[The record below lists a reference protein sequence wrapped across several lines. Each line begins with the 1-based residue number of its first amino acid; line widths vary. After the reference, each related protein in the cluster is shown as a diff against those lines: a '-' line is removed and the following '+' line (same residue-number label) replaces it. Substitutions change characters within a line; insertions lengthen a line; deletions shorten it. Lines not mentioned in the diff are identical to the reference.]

1 VYSAL
6 DSGICLKAVAARSIN
21 SEIEGD
27 KTMVRGL
34 LKAFI
39 LTGALVALY
48 GMKAENNNDD
58 FNTVGRQTLAKI
70 QSQFRAEK
78 QAHGAMR
85 ILDMTE
91 SCKKLPLVGKSVEQ
105 ANKILRAAGQK
116 SDLSPNTGPASKPNE
131 LVGGLVLENDGFAYS
146 AVFNIILKTSKL
158 KGGTIDSVI
167 YCNVLTRS
175 L

>member
-1 VYSAL
+1 
-6 DSGICLKAVAARSIN
+6 
-21 SEIEGD
+21 
-27 KTMVRGL
+27 MVRSL
-34 LKAFI
+34 LKTFMFTA
-39 LTGALVALY
+39 ALVAVY

-58 FNTVGRQTLAKI
+58 FSIIGRQVLAKI
-70 QSQFRAEK
+70 QSQFKAEK

-91 SCKKLPLVGKSVEQ
+91 SCKKLPLVGKSTEQ

-116 SDLSPNTGPASKPNE
+116 FDLFPNTGPTSKPNE
-131 LVGGLVLENDGFAYS
+131 LVGGLALETDGFAYS
-146 AVFNIILKTSKL
+146 AVFNIILQTSKL
-158 KGGTIDSVI
+158 KGGAIDSVI

>member
-1 VYSAL
+1 
-6 DSGICLKAVAARSIN
+6 
-21 SEIEGD
+21 
-27 KTMVRGL
+27 MVRRL

-39 LTGALVALY
+39 FIATLGAVHGL
-48 GMKAENNNDD
+48 KAENNYDD
-58 FNTVGRQTLAKI
+58 FNIIGREVLVEI

-91 SCKKLPLVGKSVEQ
+91 SCKKLPLVRKTTEQ
-105 ANKILRAAGQK
+105 ANKILKAAGQK
-116 SDLSPNTGPASKPNE
+116 IDLFPHTGPTSKPNE
-131 LVGGLVLENDGFAYS
+131 LVGGLVLENDDFAYS
-146 AVFNIILKTSKL
+146 AVFNIILQASKL